1 MRAIAPPG
9 DGPLVR
15 GAELAQGLPKLAKL
29 FKVQIA
35 ALCEVAQMLIDRL
48 GLPSTVGP
56 LFNYASERWDGKG
69 QPGHR
74 SATRSRCP
82 CASFTSP
89 GMPRSSTCS
98 AVRSSQRVYF
108 ASARDTHSIPQ

>member
-1 MRAIAPPG
+1 MLLFYVGCTANADVAAEIFGGHESLTTYGMPARFGSRPEMVRGLMRAIAPPG

-48 GLPSTVGP
+48 GLP
-56 LFNYASERWDGKG
+56 
-69 QPGHR
+69 
-74 SATRSRCP
+74 
-82 CASFTSP
+82 
-89 GMPRSSTCS
+89 
-98 AVRSSQRVYF
+98 
-108 ASARDTHSIPQ
+108 